1 MYYCSKT
8 CQGSHWPVHKDLCK
22 SLRRTLAPD
31 GPLSLIEPLSG
42 KRKLDILND
51 LRLWRMTHQDALN
64 FVTIQALQLDI
75 FPERAKN
82 QFLEIDLEYASDQS
96 RDRFI
101 IKSGRIHTDVPAEEM
116 LYKSHHGT
124 ADDGPADGTV
134 IVANL
139 SVSCGGVSSAGG
151 IVMGTSLVP
160 RVSAA
165 NWLEILRK
173 VTSQEVSLHTFRD
186 ILGAVRPY
194 YDSRMSNDPSLYLIA
209 QLARDVIIGDVYSS
223 SDPTFHTTVFM
234 ALSSPGSD

>member
-1 MYYCSKT
+1 MSVPIDSLSCI
-8 CQGSHWPVHKDLCK
+8 CQ
-22 SLRRTLAPD
+22 
-31 GPLSLIEPLSG
+31 
-42 KRKLDILND
+42 
-51 LRLWRMTHQDALN
+51 THQDALN

-96 RDRFI
+96 RDKFI

-194 YDSRMSNDPSLYLIA
+194 YDSRMSNDPSFCKCKCTSL
-209 QLARDVIIGDVYSS
+209 GN
-223 SDPTFHTTVFM
+223 
-234 ALSSPGSD
+234 

>member
-1 MYYCSKT
+1 M
-8 CQGSHWPVHKDLCK
+8 HKDLCK

-51 LRLWRMTHQDALN
+51 LRLWRTTHQDALT

-75 FPERAKN
+75 FPERAKD

-96 RDRFI
+96 RDKFI
-101 IKSGRIHTDVPAEEM
+101 VKSGRIHTDVPAEEM
-116 LYKSHHGT
+116 LYKNPPGT
-124 ADDGPADGTV
+124 TDDGPADGTA

-139 SVSCGGVSSAGG
+139 SLSCGGVSSAIG
-151 IVMGTSLVP
+151 IVMETRFIP

-165 NWLEILRK
+165 NWLDILRK
-173 VTSQEVSLHTFRD
+173 VTSREESLQTFRD

-194 YDSRMSNDPSLYLIA
+194 YNSRMSNDPPLYLLA
-209 QLARDVIIGDVYSS
+209 KLARDVIIGDVYSS

-234 ALSSPGSD
+234 ALSSPGPD